1 MKPRPATSPVRRFLR
16 GLANTALY
24 LMLPCQLSLLWVV
37 TREGPIELPG
47 MFARLIEERAAGAGA
62 RLHARRYLLTPQR
75 TLVAEEVAVEVT
87 GLQGEVFTAARLEVG
102 LRLMGSAR
110 GLTSVRIT
118 DGRLWCPATA
128 SARGERTLL
137 LDQLHGSL
145 LREGRWWQARLWTR
159 AGKFTLDF
167 AGTLPVGMLNTSA
180 PTSGGGG
187 RPAAENLGA
196 GLRDAEA
203 LLNGAERAGGGGLHL
218 IGAGRADGG
227 VDLTA
232 EGLLGDDW
240 LDERLGIIRFRRP
253 RFAAQLRIDAQGRPG
268 AWQLEADAQD
278 VESQGRQAREMQVMV
293 AGVGLDPAAWR
304 GVARVTAAQAYGFT
318 DVDLRVEASG
328 DGRVPWRARLRT
340 PASAVDLTW
349 RRLADGTSELRCP
362 SATLAVADLAR
373 LPALRSGLTDAGI
386 TLEGSLLLADVD
398 LRCAP
403 DTWALRAAAGR
414 VAFSGLRALGL
425 RAESIAPGQGAALN
439 ADFRFDAAAPD
450 FPLVLERLD
459 LAGVRGEAHCS
470 LRPEGPFRL
479 NLRGELA
486 PPCLDRLLGDWW
498 IQLWGLFQLTA
509 RPHAVIEVEGAWGQP
524 LRTTTRGAVTLAGF
538 RFMHAPF
545 RSVAVRIDADARR
558 TWIGLNRL
566 AGGAVETD
574 GAVDG
579 EVTWDWSKPL
589 KVAGPRVQVSGNLQP
604 WIAATIAGPELGASL
619 RALELPPSRQ
629 LTVDVA
635 PRADA
640 QPTVSAKVLCAEPF
654 RAWGID
660 SAHLDLAVRSTGGQ
674 LEVGADLDLAD
685 GRARLDLTGDLLHA
699 PAVRIGLKGSDFA
712 KVAALVGKL
721 GKGTSPPAPPAPR
734 STIARLDLNFRGII
748 DLEKPSLLRGRGD
761 FLLKDPELKKVR
773 VLGGLSSALES
784 IGVDA
789 TSYELR
795 TAQGTF
801 GSLEGRVY
809 FPDLVLTGEDARLKL
824 AGEVDLAG
832 PTVNFLG
839 DFSLPSQ
846 GSFNPLQLLNLN
858 RALVALTKVR
868 VKGPLANPTTTALP
882 RLKDILKSKDDN
894 SLGKI
899 PPALSE

>member
-16 GLANTALY
+16 GLANTACY
-24 LMLPCQLSLLWVV
+24 LLLPCQLVLLWLV

-47 MFARLIEERAAGAGA
+47 MISGLLEDQVAAAGG

-75 TLVAEEVAVEVT
+75 TLVAEEVALEVA
-87 GLQGEVFTAARLEVG
+87 GLPGEVFTAARVEAG
-102 LRLMGSAR
+102 LRLTGSAR
-110 GLTSVRIT
+110 GLTSLRIT
-118 DGRLWCPATA
+118 DGRLWCPATV

-137 LDQLHGSL
+137 LDQLDGAL
-145 LREGRWWQARLWTR
+145 LREGRWWQGRLRTR

-167 AGTLPVGMLNTSA
+167 TGTLPVGLSA
-180 PTSGGGG
+180 ATPTANGPA
-187 RPAAENLGA
+187 RPPAENVGA
-196 GLRDAEA
+196 GLRAAET
-203 LLNGAERAGGGGLHL
+203 LLNGAERTGGGGLHL
-218 IGAGRADGG
+218 NGAGRADGG

-232 EGLLGDDW
+232 DGLLGDDW
-240 LDERLGIIRFRRP
+240 LDERLGIIRFRQP
-253 RFAAQLRIDAQGRPG
+253 RFAARLRIDAQGRPG
-268 AWQLEADAQD
+268 AWQFEAGAHD
-278 VESQGRQAREMQVMV
+278 VETQGRQARELRVT
-293 AGVGLDPAAWR
+293 ANGEGLDSATWS
-304 GVARVTAAQAYGFT
+304 GVARVTGAQAYGFT

-328 DGRVPWRARLRT
+328 DERKPWRARLRT

-349 RRLADGTSELRCP
+349 RRLADGASELRCP
-362 SATLAVADLAR
+362 AATLAAADLAR
-373 LPALRSGLTDAGI
+373 IPALRAGLADGGI
-386 TLEGSLLLADVD
+386 ALEGSLQLADVE
-398 LRCAP
+398 LRCTP
-403 DTWALRAAAGR
+403 DTWALRTASGR
-414 VAFSGLRALGL
+414 VAFSGLQALGL
-425 RAESIAPGQGAALN
+425 HAESIAPGQRATLN

-470 LRPEGPFRL
+470 LRAEGPFRL
-479 NLRGELA
+479 NLRGEIA
-486 PPCLDRLLGDWW
+486 PPSLDRLLGDWW

-538 RFMHAPF
+538 RFMQAPF

-558 TWIGLNRL
+558 TWIGLHRL
-566 AGGAVETD
+566 AGGAAETE

-579 EVTWDWSKPL
+579 EVTWDWSKPPKL
-589 KVAGPRVQVSGNLQP
+589 AGPRVQVSGNLQP

-619 RALELPPSRQ
+619 RALQLPPSRQ
-629 LTVDVA
+629 LVVEVEPA
-635 PRADA
+635 EGPR
-640 QPTVSAKVLCAEPF
+640 PKVTAKVRCAEPF
-654 RAWGID
+654 QAWGVD
-660 SAHLDLAVRSTGGQ
+660 SAHLDLLVHSDGPKLA
-674 LEVGADLDLAD
+674 VGADLDLAD
-685 GRARLDLTGDLLHA
+685 GRARLDLTGDLLRA
-699 PAVRIGLKGSDFA
+699 PQVSLGLKDCDFA
-712 KVAALVGKL
+712 KVAALVGKV
-721 GKGTSPPAPPAPR
+721 GKAASPATPPAPR
-734 STIARLDLNFRGII
+734 TTIARLDLGFRGVVEL
-748 DLEKPSLLRGRGD
+748 DQPLLLRGRGD
-761 FLLKDPELKKVR
+761 FLLRDPELKKVR

-801 GSLEGRVY
+801 GCLEGKAY
-809 FPDLVLTGEDARLKL
+809 FPDLVLSGEEARLKL

-832 PTVNFLG
+832 PTLNFLG

-882 RLKDILKSKDDN
+882 RLKDILKSKEYN
-894 SLGKI
+894 GLGKI
-899 PPALSE
+899 PPTLPE